1 MFGDSLFNNNQ
12 LKFQNI
18 SKNKEMFDI
27 LDIYEVDGSYYG
39 MFRDGTENHD
49 NSKFV
54 VFRSGLDSDVVQ
66 KLPYCIS
73 LPNFFRSNDD
83 LYSLFV
89 VEQIWD
95 EDSSE
100 YRSVIR
106 EISVPDSDLYGER
119 TIDIESIIPRPKGM
133 K

>member
-73 LPNFFRSNDD
+73 PPNFFRSIDD

-89 VEQIWD
+89 VEQ
-95 EDSSE
+95 
-100 YRSVIR
+100 V
-106 EISVPDSDLYGER
+106 
-119 TIDIESIIPRPKGM
+119 
-133 K
+133 